1 MFLFCS
7 ITVSFMRPSER
18 QKRLAA
24 LRDVIAD
31 IERKPA
37 LADMR
42 AGVHEAPREG
52 FPSLPGGLVQEV
64 HANSARQGGAS
75 LGFALAQARS
85 LVTPRRAAVVYV
97 LLAREAQARGLPY
110 GPGLSSFGFDPA
122 HLVLVRCRT
131 VPELLWTLEEA
142 LACRA
147 VAAVVA
153 ELGGRARELDFTASR
168 RLSLRAAEGG
178 ASLFLL
184 RYGPERAASAAHL
197 RWHVEAVRS
206 ARRPFDARAPGPPQW
221 RARLER
227 GVTIKRQGEWLL
239 KWTEHG
245 LASSTHDRGDAAPAA
260 GGATLPGAVPAPLAH
275 RLSQTA

>member
-7 ITVSFMRPSER
+7 ITGHPMRPSER

-37 LADMR
+37 LADVR
-42 AGVHEAPREG
+42 AGAEEAPEG
-52 FPSLPGGLVQEV
+52 NFPRLPGGLVQEI
-64 HANSARQGGAS
+64 HADSARMGGAS
-75 LGFALAQARS
+75 LGFALAQSRG
-85 LVTPRRAAVVYV
+85 LLTGRRLAVVYV
-97 LLAREAQARGLPY
+97 LLARESQSRGLPY

-122 HLVLVRCRT
+122 QLVLVRCRT
-131 VPELLWTLEEA
+131 LPELLWTLEEA

-184 RYGPERAASAAHL
+184 RYGAERPASAAHL
-197 RWHVEAVRS
+197 RWHVAAERS
-206 ARRPFDARAPGPPQW
+206 GRKPFDARAPGPPRW

-227 GVTIKRQGEWLL
+227 GVTIKREGDWVLG
-239 KWTEHG
+239 WTENG
-245 LASSTHDRGDAAPAA
+245 LASIAQDRADAAAA
-260 GGATLPGAVPAPLAH
+260 ADGAALPGAVPAPLAN